1 MTIHIEDLHFHTIL
15 GILDFERIQE
25 QEVIV
30 NLLIDY
36 TFRSEFID
44 YAQVVQIVQSEMK
57 NKKFLLIE
65 DALLFF
71 QNHLKQK
78 FPQINTLHLK
88 ITKPS
93 IMPDCKVSVS
103 IRKDFNS

>member
-1 MTIHIEDLHFHTIL
+1 MTIHIEDLRFQAIL
-15 GILDFERIQE
+15 GILDFERVEPQE
-25 QEVIV
+25 IIV
-30 NLLIDY
+30 NLTLEY
-36 TFRSEFID
+36 PFRSEFID
-44 YAQVVQIVQSEMK
+44 YAHVAKSITSEMQ
-57 NKKFLLIE
+57 NQKFLLIE

-71 QNHLKQK
+71 QDHLKQN

-103 IRKDFNS
+103 IQKDFNS

>member
-1 MTIHIEDLHFHTIL
+1 MTIHIEDLQFQTIL
-15 GILDFERIQE
+15 GILDFERVKAQD
-25 QEVIV
+25 VIV
-30 NLLIDY
+30 DLLIDY
-36 TFRSEFID
+36 TFSSEFID
-44 YAQVVQIVQSEMK
+44 YAQVAQIVKSEMQ
-57 NKKFLLIE
+57 NQKFLLIE

-78 FPQINTLHLK
+78 FPQINMLHLK

-103 IRKDFNS
+103 IQKDFNS

>member
-1 MTIHIEDLHFHTIL
+1 MTIHIEDLRFQAIL
-15 GILDFERIQE
+15 GILDFERVKAQD
-25 QEVIV
+25 VIV
-30 NLLIDY
+30 DLLIDY
-36 TFRSEFID
+36 TFSSEFID
-44 YAQVVQIVQSEMK
+44 YAEVAQIVKSEMQDQ
-57 NKKFLLIE
+57 KFLLIE

-103 IRKDFNS
+103 IQKDFNS